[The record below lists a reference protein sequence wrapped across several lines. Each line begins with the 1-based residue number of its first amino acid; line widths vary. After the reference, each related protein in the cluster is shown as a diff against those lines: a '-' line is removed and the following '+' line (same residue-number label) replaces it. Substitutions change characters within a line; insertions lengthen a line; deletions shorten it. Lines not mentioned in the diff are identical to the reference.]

1 MRFDA
6 RALLDAL
13 EPPEFVDVD
22 GTPYKGR
29 HLSHVEHSRFLD
41 TFQQWA
47 EAAPTREEVDRV
59 VLEMCAV
66 CDLPGPK
73 IVALPE
79 VIYAEWLDRFFGYL
93 AAPSGN
99 GKTAASSTS
108 ASQS

>member
-6 RALLDAL
+6 RTLLDAL

-22 GTPYKGR
+22 GTPYRGR

-47 EAAPTREEVDRV
+47 KEAPTREEVDRV
-59 VLEMCAV
+59 VLEMCTV
-66 CDLPGPK
+66 CNLPGAK

-79 VIYAEWLDRFFGYL
+79 PIYAEWIDRFFGYL
-93 AAPSGN
+93 ADPSGN

-108 ASQS
+108 APLS